1 MRDYGCPPL
10 LWDADPDCA
19 HVWGP
24 AGHSGQRLRNG
35 QGPTGLEGGRDLPAQ
50 LHPSTGATCAR
61 CNAWQGSLGLEPII
75 ALYVAHLVQIFAAV
89 QRVLRPDGILFVN
102 IADTMRHKSLCLIP
116 QRLAI
121 ALADDGWIVR
131 QVFPWIKVNGM
142 PNSQTDRPTSA
153 LEWWL
158 MCTQQPRYY
167 SDLESVRR
175 EASRQQGGN
184 VQTSQQKYGNGTSYG
199 PSHKTTLKTPL
210 ETRTYRN
217 TDLWFHSLTPPYGL
231 VGVGEELVGLDVPT
245 QPGPAGH
252 YATFSPDLVEP
263 LLRLA
268 TSPKGCCGVCGAPV
282 RRVVDRQSFGKQEPS
297 HGKYAAQEKN
307 GAARNMVAS
316 VKAARATG
324 QAHDHPFPAPSTR
337 GWERTCLHVEA
348 STAPCTVLDCFA
360 GRGSTLLAAQRLGL
374 HGVGIELRAADVHA
388 TRQRLT
394 LEAPLLALIR
404 EGSTA

>member
-1 MRDYGCPPL
+1 MTTTLYQGHALDVLATLAAASVQVTCTSPPYYGLREYQCPPVT
-10 LWDADPDCA
+10 WPDG
-19 HVWGP
+19 W
-24 AGHSGQRLRNG
+24 
-35 QGPTGLEGGRDLPAQ
+35 T
-50 LHPSTGATCAR
+50 
-61 CNAWQGSLGLEPII
+61 GSLGREPTVRQYI
-75 ALYVAHLVQIFAAV
+75 AHLVSIFTAV
-89 QRVLRPDGILFVN
+89 KRVLRLDGMLFVN
-102 IADTMRHKSLCLIP
+102 IADSYRHKKSLCLIP

-142 PNSQTDRPTSA
+142 PSSQTDRPTSA

-158 MCTQQPRYY
+158 MCTQQPHYF

-217 TDLWFHSLTPPYGL
+217 TDLWFQSLTPPYGL
-231 VGVGEELVGLDVPT
+231 VGVGEELVGLEVPT
-245 QPGPAGH
+245 QPGPDGH

-268 TSPKGCCGVCGAPV
+268 TSPKGCCTGCGAPLT
-282 RRVVDRQSFGKQEPS
+282 RVMSQEPGFQARREYAQGQQGRRM
-297 HGKYAAQEKN
+297 GKALDADYKGVGYA
-307 GAARNMVAS
+307 
-316 VKAARATG
+316 
-324 QAHDHPFPAPSTR
+324 R
-337 GWERTCLHVEA
+337 GKTLGWQRTCPHAEA
-348 STAPCTVLDCFA
+348 PTQPCMVLDCFA

-374 HGVGIELRAADVHA
+374 HSVGIELSAADVHA
-388 TRQRLT
+388 THQRLT
-394 LEAPLLALIR
+394 LEAPLLADIR
-404 EGSTA
+404 DGRACSDGGIAMFTHIRDTLEERRHV